1 MFMERQSQQGRDAF
15 NLVCLCDKIFFL
27 LLLVVFCF
35 LSSILEY
42 QSSTVFN
49 AAEMLIIGLNKGYQ
63 KGTK

>member
-15 NLVCLCDKIFFL
+15 NLVCLCDKIFF
-27 LLLVVFCF
+27 VVVVF

-42 QSSTVFN
+42 QSSIVFN
-49 AAEMLIIGLNKGYQ
+49 AAEMLIIGLDKGYQ